1 MKTNILITISQW
13 VAKNFGLKESLKKI
27 STEVLKEYLC
37 DPLKKK
43 IMTFFTSDE
52 EAQKFVEQLF
62 TTEATNEK
70 KPKRDVEDLYEELK
84 GEIPTDDL
92 FNIMVAFFKD
102 NQDLIKDINTI
113 SNNSSGN
120 NIYHQTAE
128 QIINSDKVESITFY
142 SKYSK
147 ESK

>member
-1 MKTNILITISQW
+1 
-13 VAKNFGLKESLKKI
+13 
-27 STEVLKEYLC
+27 
-37 DPLKKK
+37 
-43 IMTFFTSDE
+43 MTFFTSDE